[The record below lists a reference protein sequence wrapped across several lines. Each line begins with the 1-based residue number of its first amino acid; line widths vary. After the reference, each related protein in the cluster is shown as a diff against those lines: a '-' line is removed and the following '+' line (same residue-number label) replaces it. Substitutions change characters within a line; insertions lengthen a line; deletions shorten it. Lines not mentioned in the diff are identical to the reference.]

1 MFALFAYGLTYA
13 SRVMRDASPL
23 PSSSQ
28 AVVERALNETID
40 RLKAVDSAE
49 ARALLIEAR
58 RLRSIVDTWSAIPPP
73 PHGRREMLAKVM
85 ELASAVGH
93 TLPGSSGVKKR
104 EVGPASDAR
113 PPQSYG
119 RAPLSG
125 PREDDLETTV
135 VSGPLYP
142 QSVEPGAPV
151 SSSPDPV
158 PRSGEVARR
167 SDSISRPL
175 DLGGRTPPPARIVEG
190 SSWMR
195 SLETEAA
202 PGVAV
207 LRADAVPWR
216 ALPMAPS
223 ILAKILRRDAVTSM
237 YTALVRIPAGRELP
251 AHRHTAPEEM
261 YVIEG
266 AVQVGDVVAQAG
278 DVCHAEAGSVHP
290 TMKSATGCLLL
301 MVASS
306 RDEAI

>member
-1 MFALFAYGLTYA
+1 
-13 SRVMRDASPL
+13 MRDASPL

-40 RLKAVDSAE
+40 RLKAVDTAE

-104 EVGPASDAR
+104 DLAPASDAR
-113 PPQSYG
+113 PPQSHG
-119 RAPLSG
+119 RAPPSG
-125 PREDDLETTV
+125 PRDDDMETTV
-135 VSGPLYP
+135 VSSPFYP
-142 QSVEPGAPV
+142 HSVEPGAPV

-158 PRSGEVARR
+158 PRSGDFPRR
-167 SDSISRPL
+167 SDEASGRPIEL
-175 DLGGRTPPPARIVEG
+175 TPRTPPPARIVEAT
-190 SSWMR
+190 SWMR

-223 ILAKILRRDAVTSM
+223 ILAKILRRDPVTSM
-237 YTALVRIPAGRELP
+237 YTALVRIPPGRELP

-306 RDEAI
+306 RDEAV

>member
-1 MFALFAYGLTYA
+1 
-13 SRVMRDASPL
+13 MRDASPL

-28 AVVERALNETID
+28 MVVERALNETID

-93 TLPGSSGVKKR
+93 TLPGTSGVKKR
-104 EVGPASDAR
+104 EVAPASDAR
-113 PPQSYG
+113 PPRSEG

-125 PREDDLETTV
+125 PREDDVETTV
-135 VSGPLYP
+135 VSTAPYP
-142 QSVEPGAPV
+142 PGADTTPPV
-151 SSSPDPV
+151 SSTPEGA
-158 PRSGEVARR
+158 PRSGPVPVRGEDA
-167 SDSISRPL
+167 
-175 DLGGRTPPPARIVEG
+175 GGRALELTPCTPPPARIAEAM
-190 SSWMR
+190 SWMR

-223 ILAKILRRDAVTSM
+223 ILAKVLRRDAVTSM

-278 DVCHAEAGSVHP
+278 DVCHADAGSVHP
-290 TMKSATGCLLL
+290 TMRSATGCLLL
-301 MVASS
+301 IVASS
-306 RDEAI
+306 RDEAV

>member
-1 MFALFAYGLTYA
+1 
-13 SRVMRDASPL
+13 MRDASPL

-28 AVVERALNETID
+28 VVVERALNETID

-104 EVGPASDAR
+104 EVAPASDAR
-113 PPQSYG
+113 PPRSEG

-125 PREDDLETTV
+125 PREDDVETTV
-135 VSGPLYP
+135 VSGPFYP
-142 QSVEPGAPV
+142 LSADPAPP
-151 SSSPDPV
+151 SSAPDGV
-158 PRSGEVARR
+158 PRSGAVPLRDGSASARAR
-167 SDSISRPL
+167 ELTP
-175 DLGGRTPPPARIVEG
+175 RTPAPARIVEAM
-190 SSWMR
+190 SWMR

-202 PGVAV
+202 PGVAI

-223 ILAKILRRDAVTSM
+223 IMAKVLRRDAVTSM

-278 DVCHAEAGSVHP
+278 DVCHADAGSVHP
-290 TMKSATGCLLL
+290 TMRSATGCVLLI
-301 MVASS
+301 VASS
-306 RDEAI
+306 RDEAV